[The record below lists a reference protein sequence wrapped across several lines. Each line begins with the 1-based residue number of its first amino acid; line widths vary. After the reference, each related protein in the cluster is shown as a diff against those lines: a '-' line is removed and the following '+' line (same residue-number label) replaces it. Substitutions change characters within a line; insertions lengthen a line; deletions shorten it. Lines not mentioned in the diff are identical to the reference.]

1 MKVVFDTNI
10 CVSAFVFP
18 GGSADEALQRI
29 RVARHDLIVSH
40 AIIDECLGVIARKFG
55 GEVNE
60 LARIAVFL
68 GDLAVM
74 VKPRR
79 RVTTL
84 RDEPDN
90 RILECAIAGRADAI
104 VTGDRAMLRL
114 GTFQGIRLLTL
125 RQFLDSD

>member
-1 MKVVFDTNI
+1 MRIVFDTNI
-10 CVSAFVFP
+10 FVSAFVFP

-29 RVARHDLIVSH
+29 ALGHDDLILSH

-55 GEVNE
+55 RDINE

-68 GDLAVM
+68 GGLGVT

-79 RVTTL
+79 RVTAL
-84 RDEPDN
+84 GDEPDN
-90 RILECAIAGRADAI
+90 RILECGIAGRADAI

-114 GTFQGIRLLTL
+114 GAFQGISLLTL
-125 RQFLDSD
+125 RQYLDSD